1 MAEGKREDPKVNI
14 FWKIPMFEFLE
25 AEELDRLYSLCTT
38 ERFAKGDYIFLE
50 CDPPRSLYVLV
61 KGEVKLLKQTDDGR
75 EMIVEMVYPGEIF
88 GEEAVFD
95 GQPYPMTAQALD
107 DVEVLSISRSDFFGF
122 LRDNPDLA
130 LEIITELGSRLREA
144 QNTIRALA
152 LEIITELGSR
162 LREAQNTIRALAM
175 ERVEWRIARVLLML
189 ARKAGVAGKEGV
201 SIDLPLTRQDIAD
214 MAGTT
219 VETTIRVLSNFKKMG
234 LVDTERGRIIL
245 RDRAR
250 LEQMVSEGCAQR

>member
-1 MAEGKREDPKVNI
+1 
-14 FWKIPMFEFLE
+14 MFEFLE
-25 AEELDRLYSLCTT
+25 AKELDRLYSLCST
-38 ERFAKGDYIFLE
+38 ERFSKGDYIFLE

-95 GQPYPMTAQALD
+95 GQPYPLTAQALE
-107 DVEVLSISRSDFFGF
+107 DVEVLSISRSDFFTF
-122 LRDNPDLA
+122 LRDNPD
-130 LEIITELGSRLREA
+130 
-144 QNTIRALA
+144 LA

-189 ARKAGVAGKEGV
+189 ARKAGVKEKEGV

-219 VETTIRVLSNFKKMG
+219 VETTIRVLSNLKKLG
-234 LVDTERGRIIL
+234 LVDTEKGKIVL

-250 LEQMVSEGCAQR
+250 LEEMVSEGCAQR

>member
-1 MAEGKREDPKVNI
+1 MTEGQGGDPKVNI

-25 AEELDRLYSLCTT
+25 AEELDRLYSLCAR
-38 ERFAKGDYIFLE
+38 ERFSKGDYIFLE

-88 GEEAVFD
+88 GEEAIFD
-95 GQPYPMTAQALD
+95 GQPYPMTAQALE
-107 DVEVLSISRSDFFGF
+107 DVEVLSISRSDFFSF

-130 LEIITELGSRLREA
+130 LEIITQLGA
-144 QNTIRALA
+144 
-152 LEIITELGSR
+152 R

-189 ARKAGVAGKEGV
+189 ARKAGVKGKDGV

-214 MAGTT
+214 MAATT
-219 VETTIRVLSNFKKMG
+219 VETTIRVLSNLKKLG
-234 LVDTERGRIIL
+234 LVDTEKGKIIL
-245 RDRAR
+245 RDRAK
-250 LEQMVSEGCAQR
+250 LEEMVNEGCAQR